1 MSGENVL
8 PSPIRAVLFD
18 FGGVIA
24 EEGFQNGL
32 RYLAE
37 TQQLDPEEVMDA
49 GREAV
54 HDSGYVTGTG
64 TEADFWGLLRQ
75 RTGITGEDENLTRE
89 ILDRFIIR
97 PWMIEYVR
105 RLHAAGFITAILSD
119 QTDWL
124 ERLDKRFHFTDDFDQ
139 VFNSYR
145 IGKSKRDPTLFDD
158 VIQKLGIMPGEAL
171 FIDDDADHIKRARD
185 RGLWAIQFK
194 TRDDFHSRLRGLP
207 RELTIPVD

>member
-1 MSGENVL
+1 MPGENIL
-8 PSPIRAVLFD
+8 PSHIRAVLFD

-32 RYLAE
+32 RHLAE
-37 TQQLDPEEVMDA
+37 TRQLDPDEVMDA

-64 TEADFWGLLRQ
+64 SEADFWDLLRQ
-75 RTGITGEDENLTRE
+75 RTGITGDDGYLTGE
-89 ILDRFIIR
+89 ILNRFIIR

-124 ERLDKRFHFTDDFDQ
+124 ERLDKRFHFTDDFDR

-145 IGKSKRDPTLFDD
+145 IGKSKRDPTLFND
-158 VIQKLGIMPGEAL
+158 VITTLDIIPGEAL
-171 FIDDDADHIKRARD
+171 FIDDDAGHVKRAREQ
-185 RGLWAIQFK
+185 GLWAIQFK
-194 TRDDFHSRLRGLP
+194 NRDDFHARLRALP
-207 RELTIPVD
+207 RELAMPVE